1 MNQKSLAIVIVAV
14 LIVAVVGVAA
24 YWALS
29 SGGETND
36 GETNDGETNN
46 GETNDGETNDG
57 ETNDGET
64 NDGETNVGNA
74 SSLQFSVSI
83 VREGESYET
92 MYSAKNIGTSDLM
105 IRIDLSTTEGDIVY
119 IVNGAQQKAWEYVGD
134 EWNDLSDAFSAQWD
148 MWNPTLQ
155 GYTDNL
161 SSWTGAEEWTYT
173 DTDGSPVTIYDI
185 TVNQS
190 LADSLFE
197 P

>member
-1 MNQKSLAIVIVAV
+1 
-14 LIVAVVGVAA
+14 VAVVGTVA

-29 SGGETND
+29 SGGET
-36 GETNDGETNN
+36 TN
-46 GETNDGETNDG
+46 GETTN
-57 ETNDGET
+57 
-64 NDGETNVGNA
+64 GETNVGNA

-92 MYSAKNIGTSDLM
+92 MYSVKNIGTSDLM

-119 IVNGAQQKAWEYVGD
+119 IVNGVQQKAWEYVGD
-134 EWNDLSDAFSAQWD
+134 EWNDLSDAFSAQLD
-148 MWNPTLQ
+148 MWDPTVQ

-161 SSWTGAEEWTYT
+161 SSWTGVGDWTYT
-173 DTDGSPVTIYDI
+173 DADGTPVRIYDI
-185 TVNQS
+185 TVNPS

>member
-1 MNQKSLAIVIVAV
+1 MKQKNLAIVIVAV
-14 LIVAVVGVAA
+14 LIVVVVGVVA

-29 SGGETND
+29 SGD
-36 GETNDGETNN
+36 GNNN
-46 GETNDGETNDG
+46 GG
-57 ETNDGET
+57 
-64 NDGETNVGNA
+64 TNVGDA

-105 IRIDLSTTEGDIVY
+105 IRVDISTTEGDIVY

-148 MWNPTLQ
+148 MWNTTVQ

-161 SSWTGAEEWTYT
+161 SSWTGGDWTYT
-173 DTDGSPVTIYDI
+173 DADGTPVRIYDI
-185 TVNQS
+185 TVNPS

>member
-1 MNQKSLAIVIVAV
+1 MKQKNLAIVIVAV
-14 LIVAVVGVAA
+14 LIVAVVSVVA

-29 SGGETND
+29 NGGET
-36 GETNDGETNN
+36 TN
-46 GETNDGETNDG
+46 GETTNGET
-57 ETNDGET
+57 TN
-64 NDGETNVGNA
+64 GETNVGDA
-74 SSLQFSVSI
+74 SSLQYRVSI

-105 IRIDLSTTEGDIVY
+105 IRVDISTTEGDIVY

-134 EWNDLSDAFSAQWD
+134 EWNDLSDTFSAEWD
-148 MWNPTLQ
+148 MWNTTVQ

-161 SSWTGAEEWTYT
+161 SSWTGGDWTYT
-173 DTDGSPVTIYDI
+173 DADGTPVRIYDI
-185 TVNQS
+185 TVNPS

>member
-1 MNQKSLAIVIVAV
+1 MNQKNLAIVIVAV

-29 SGGETND
+29 SGGGN
-36 GETNDGETNN
+36 NN
-46 GETNDGETNDG
+46 GGTS
-57 ETNDGET
+57 
-64 NDGETNVGNA
+64 VGDA

-92 MYSAKNIGTSDLM
+92 SYSAKNIGTSDLM
-105 IRIDLSTTEGDIVY
+105 IRVDIPTTEGDLVY

-134 EWNDLSDAFSAQWD
+134 EWNDLSDDFSAQWD
-148 MWNPTLQ
+148 LWHLTWQ
-155 GYTDNL
+155 GYMDNL
-161 SSWTGAEEWTYT
+161 ASWTSGDWTYT
-173 DTDGSPVTIYDI
+173 DTDGSPVTITDI
-185 TVNQS
+185 TLNPS